1 MAFSP
6 VMARETRHRRSA
18 GQQAF
23 SFPRSGLQRLFAFA
37 LFPPATAVASWQR
50 KACTRQACTL
60 WGRIMTAHNRRHFLK
75 LSAGALAA
83 PALPRI
89 AAAQAT
95 AWPSAKT
102 DSRHCAVLGWQHHR
116 HHRPHR
122 SRSPVSS
129 TRADHRGG
137 KSRRRRRQSRLGSGR
152 ESRPRRLH
160 TADQCRCPF
169 RGTSRLPQPSL
180 RCSRRFF
187 RGRHFRQRAQCAP
200 GRAFEGHQVFA
211 GTGGQGERRQHE
223 LSLRPA

>member
-1 MAFSP
+1 MGEDHDRAQPSPFSQT
-6 VMARETRHRRSA
+6 VRRCARGTGPAAHCRRASN
-18 GQQAF
+18 
-23 SFPRSGLQRLFAFA
+23 SL
-37 LFPPATAVASWQR
+37 AVG
-50 KACTRQACTL
+50 KD
-60 WGRIMTAHNRRHFLK
+60 
-75 LSAGALAA
+75 
-83 PALPRI
+83 
-89 AAAQAT
+89 
-95 AWPSAKT
+95 
-102 DSRHCAVLGWQHHR
+102 DSCHCAVLGWQHHR

-129 TRADHRGG
+129 TRADHSGG

-160 TADQCRCPF
+160 TADKCRCPF

-211 GTGGQGERRQHE
+211 GTGGQGEGWQHDFRFGRRRQRDPLGGRTFHRQRWSE
-223 LSLRPA
+223 GNPMFRSAAGPKRLPKS